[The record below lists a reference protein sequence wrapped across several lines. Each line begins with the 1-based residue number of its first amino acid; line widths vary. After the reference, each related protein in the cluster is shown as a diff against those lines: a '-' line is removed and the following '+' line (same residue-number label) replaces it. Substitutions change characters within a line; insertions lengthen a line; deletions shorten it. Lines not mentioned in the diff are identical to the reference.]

1 MFGLDDFAIY
11 LLVTAGSQAV
21 MSLTAPEEKEVPK
34 SAQDKHYDSL
44 VKKWKRIKEKAAL
57 RTEIAKFINP
67 DFKPS
72 DESSRARIDE
82 EEAIF
87 AEYDF
92 SFMGDVSGAGKMNNG
107 TLGGALRS
115 DEDISI
121 GVPADAPGA
130 RIGYNLNMNNESV
143 KNISRLG
150 KEGELGEVDP
160 ELNKKRESL
169 EAQGETKLSR
179 EKSEGSKGVAKSPA
193 KEFSIND
200 IKDIKG
206 LFDREEKT

>member
-34 SAQDKHYDSL
+34 SAQDKHYDKL
-44 VKKWKRIKEKAAL
+44 VKMWKDIKERSAL

-92 SFMGDVSGAGKMNNG
+92 SFMDQYAGGKKEEKIYEIESGRPRDVLSFNIAGG
-107 TLGGALRS
+107 ERQ
-115 DEDISI
+115 EFISH
-121 GVPADAPGA
+121 VPDDKDKQEQFKTP
-130 RIGYNLNMNNESV
+130 
-143 KNISRLG
+143 
-150 KEGELGEVDP
+150 EG
-160 ELNKKRESL
+160 
-169 EAQGETKLSR
+169 R
-179 EKSEGSKGVAKSPA
+179 EKFEKDKQKRSLSTKHIPSESERLAEPR
-193 KEFSIND
+193 EFSISD

-206 LFDREEKT
+206 LFSEEEEEKT